1 MITTLFHHFMGSSVE
16 PDSLSPSPPAQQG
29 GGGHARFSALLSVVS
44 QKNPHHAVLAPL
56 SVQIYC
62 LSLLMILSKT
72 QLMGR
77 SPRGGVVMWDCD
89 DLDDDDHDVNEQAPK
104 LVPRQGEGQ
113 RRVGMVGRGVPG
125 SGSGQGFLNQLLKQ
139 TQVPKFSG
147 DPIQFGSWKWQF
159 DRFLRDAE
167 TTYGKLTESQK
178 LTALENALP
187 EKYRERLI
195 MLQRMGKPVHCE
207 AFWPP

>member
-1 MITTLFHHFMGSSVE
+1 
-16 PDSLSPSPPAQQG
+16 
-29 GGGHARFSALLSVVS
+29 
-44 QKNPHHAVLAPL
+44 
-56 SVQIYC
+56 
-62 LSLLMILSKT
+62 
-72 QLMGR
+72 
-77 SPRGGVVMWDCD
+77 MWDCD
-89 DLDDDDHDVNEQAPK
+89 DLDDDDHDLNGQAPK
-104 LVPRQGEGQ
+104 LVPHQGEG
-113 RRVGMVGRGVPG
+113 RRVGIVGRGVPG

-195 MLQRMGKPVHCE
+195 MLQRLGKPVHCE
-207 AFWPP
+207 AFLATLGTQLESVTEFQLLQRWNNIGLPYSGKLGLEHLVEMELEFDSLRHHLS